1 MSVVSSMMMENFD
14 SFKVLRIPYRYGSAR
29 TCLTMDLVFA
39 CLLLNL
45 GGDIWVSKNIGNQI
59 RKMIHHLKQY
69 VSSTM
74 KTAIFS
80 SALLT
85 SSAAGLL
92 ATIVAIDFVEVT
104 TFFSF
109 FVHECFFNFES
120 VQFCSTCNDLCMG
133 PFRLEPTILGVM
145 HPAPM
150 NCYTSA
156 RRIFWPL
163 LMVAADSFLLGC
175 HSLNPYYFR
184 KDQSAE

>member
-1 MSVVSSMMMENFD
+1 
-14 SFKVLRIPYRYGSAR
+14 
-29 TCLTMDLVFA
+29 
-39 CLLLNL
+39 
-45 GGDIWVSKNIGNQI
+45 
-59 RKMIHHLKQY
+59 
-69 VSSTM
+69 M

-85 SSAAGLL
+85 SSGAGLL
-92 ATIVAIDFVEVT
+92 ATIVALAIDFVELT

-109 FVHECFFNFES
+109 FVDECFFNSES
-120 VQFCSTCNDLCMG
+120 VQFCSTCNELCIG

-163 LMVAADSFLLGC
+163 LMVAADGFLLGC